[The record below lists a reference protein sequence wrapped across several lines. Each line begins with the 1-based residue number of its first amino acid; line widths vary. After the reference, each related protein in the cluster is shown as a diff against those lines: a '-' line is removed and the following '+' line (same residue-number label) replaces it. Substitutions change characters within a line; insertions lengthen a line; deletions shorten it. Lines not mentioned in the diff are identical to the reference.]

1 LILRRLVRF
10 TAVGTVGFA
19 VDALVLAAG
28 IHLLGLPPTLARI
41 PSFLCALTSTYFGN
55 RFFTFAQGKQPA
67 PARFFHYL
75 AASGVSNVLNLGVYA
90 LALALLPPLSIA
102 PFVALILAT
111 GVGMCANFCLYST
124 FVFGG
129 PSRPRGVT
137 IDSREP

>member
-1 LILRRLVRF
+1 
-10 TAVGTVGFA
+10 
-19 VDALVLAAG
+19 
-28 IHLLGLPPTLARI
+28 
-41 PSFLCALTSTYFGN
+41 LTSTYFGN

-137 IDSREP
+137 IDSRDP

>member
-1 LILRRLVRF
+1 
-10 TAVGTVGFA
+10 
-19 VDALVLAAG
+19 
-28 IHLLGLPPTLARI
+28 
-41 PSFLCALTSTYFGN
+41 
-55 RFFTFAQGKQPA
+55 
-67 PARFFHYL
+67 L

-137 IDSREP
+137 IDSRDP